1 MLFFSNILGAEVRDQ
16 ADRSVGKVHDAVIKL
31 TETEYPSVIGVVV
44 IGKFTESR
52 VSKDGTRHDFVKSK
66 KFVNAAN
73 IENFGK
79 NYLTLKKSFLESAG
93 EVPQDKEFIFLR
105 DTVLDRQIVD
115 LAGVRVVRVN
125 DLQFGII
132 KSAMCLVA
140 LDIGKLGLLRR
151 LGLNGLNLFNFLQPE
166 LLEWKNVRLLGDK
179 LQLSMGAKELVKLH
193 PADIANI
200 IEKLNLNQGS
210 ELLQSLD
217 KKTAARV
224 LEELEPELQ
233 RILVESLGPER
244 AASVMQKMSID
255 ELVDLIQM
263 LPDRKSKEIMENLPS
278 DSTQKVKNILEYDED
293 TAGGLMTTEYVS
305 VLPTATVKEVVE
317 QIKKTYLLHRGSY
330 LVYIIDEQGG
340 FKGDVSLR
348 RLLISEPDQTMRDLM
363 DKEKKSTATVGQNI
377 LEVASLMTKY
387 NLTSI
392 AVLGKEKKL
401 LGVITVDDVMRHF
414 VPHA

>member
-16 ADRSVGKVHDAVIKL
+16 ADCVVGKVFDAVIL
-31 TETEYPSVIGVVV
+31 HTESDCPPVIGVVV
-44 IGKFTESR
+44 SDKRNLRQFI
-52 VSKDGTRHDFVKSK
+52 
-66 KFVNAAN
+66 NADS

-79 NYLTLKKSFLESAG
+79 NYLTLKNGFLDCAVD
-93 EVPQDKEFIFLR
+93 VPQEKDFIFLR

-125 DLQFGII
+125 DLQFGMI
-132 KSAMCLVA
+132 KGEMCLVT

-151 LGLNGLNLFNFLQPE
+151 LGLAGLNLFNFLQPE

-179 LQLSMGAKELVKLH
+179 LQLSMGTKEMVKLH

-224 LEELEPELQ
+224 LEELEPEIQ

-244 AASVMQKMSID
+244 AAGVMQKMSID

-278 DSTQKVKNILEYDED
+278 DSTSSVRKILEFDED

-305 VLPTATVKEVVE
+305 VFPSTTVKEVVE
-317 QIKKTYLLHRGSY
+317 QIRQSYQIHRGIY
-330 LVYIIDEQGG
+330 IVYIINENGN
-340 FKGDVSLR
+340 FKGVVSLR
-348 RLLISEPDQTMRDLM
+348 KLIISEYDQTMDELM
-363 DKEKKSTATVGQNI
+363 DNEKKPTATSSQNI

-392 AVLGKEKKL
+392 AVLGADKKL

>member
-1 MLFFSNILGAEVRDQ
+1 MWFFSNILGAEIKDQ
-16 ADRSVGKVHDAVIKL
+16 ADKVDGKVYDAVIKL
-31 TETEYPSVIGVVV
+31 TETDYPLVIGVVMNGKEPKRF
-44 IGKFTESR
+44 IGA
-52 VSKDGTRHDFVKSK
+52 GC
-66 KFVNAAN
+66 

-79 NYLTLKKSFLESAG
+79 NYLTLKKSFAECVS
-93 EVPQDKEFIFLR
+93 EVPQDTGLVFLR
-105 DTVLDRQIVD
+105 ETVLDRQIVD

-125 DLQFGII
+125 DLQFGMVKGVI
-132 KSAMCLVA
+132 CLVA

-151 LGLNGLNLFNFLQPE
+151 LGLNALNLFNFLQPE

-179 LQLSMGAKELVKLH
+179 LQLSMGTKELVKLH

-263 LPDRKSKEIMENLPS
+263 LPDRKSKEIMQILPS
-278 DSTQKVKNILEYDED
+278 DSTQKVRKILEYDED
-293 TAGGLMTTEYVS
+293 TAGGLMTTEYVFAY
-305 VLPTATVKEVVE
+305 LTTTVKEVVE
-317 QIKKTYLLHRGSY
+317 QIKKSYQFHRGVY
-330 LVYIIDEQGG
+330 YIYIIDKDGI
-340 FKGDVSLR
+340 FKGEVSLR
-348 RLLISEPDQTMRDLM
+348 KLLIFGADQTMGELIDS
-363 DKEKKSTATVGQNI
+363 EKQSTATVNQDV

-392 AVLGKEKKL
+392 AVLDESKKL

>member
-1 MLFFSNILGAEVRDQ
+1 MWFFSNILGAEVRDQ
-16 ADRSVGKVHDAVIKL
+16 ADQVVGKVFDAAIKM
-31 TETEYPSVIGVVV
+31 TENNYPSVVGVV
-44 IGKFTESR
+44 IKQNKNLSKFISI
-52 VSKDGTRHDFVKSK
+52 D
-66 KFVNAAN
+66 A

-79 NYLTLKKSFLESAG
+79 NYLTLKKIFAEIAIEL
-93 EVPQDKEFIFLR
+93 PQDKSIVFLR
-105 DTVLDRQIVD
+105 ETVLDRQIVD

-125 DLQFGII
+125 DLQFGMV
-132 KSAMCLVA
+132 KGAMCLMA
-140 LDIGKLGLLRR
+140 LDIGKLGLFRR
-151 LGLNGLNLFNFLQPE
+151 LGLNFLNLFNFLQPE
-166 LLEWKNVRLLGDK
+166 LLEWKSVRLLGDR
-179 LQLSMGAKELVKLH
+179 LQLSIGTKELVKLH

-233 RILVESLGPER
+233 KILVQSLGPER

-278 DSTQKVKNILEYDED
+278 DSTQKVKKILEYDED
-293 TAGGLMTTEYVS
+293 TAGGLMTTEYIYAF
-305 VLPTATVKEVVE
+305 PATTVQEVVE
-317 QIKKTYLLHRGSY
+317 QIKKTYPLYRGVNF
-330 LVYIIDEQGG
+330 VYIVDKDGL
-340 FKGDVSLR
+340 FKGVVSLR
-348 RLLISEPDQTMRDLM
+348 RLLISEPGQTTDELM
-363 DKEKKSTATVGQNI
+363 GDEKISTATVNQNI
-377 LEVASLMTKY
+377 LEVASLITKY

-392 AVLGKEKKL
+392 AVLGENKRL

>member
-1 MLFFSNILGAEVRDQ
+1 MWFFSNILGAKVKDQ
-16 ADRSVGKVHDAVIKL
+16 ADQAVGEVYDAIIKITENNYPPVLGVIVNVKGG
-31 TETEYPSVIGVVV
+31 SR
-44 IGKFTESR
+44 KFI
-52 VSKDGTRHDFVKSK
+52 KSAD
-66 KFVNAAN
+66 V
-73 IENFGK
+73 ENFGK
-79 NYLTLKKSFLESAG
+79 NYLTLKTSLAESAG
-93 EVPQDKEFIFLR
+93 EIPQDTGLILLR

-125 DLQFGII
+125 DLQFGMV
-132 KSAMCLVA
+132 KSAMCLMA
-140 LDIGKLGLLRR
+140 LDIGKLGILRR
-151 LGLNGLNLFNFLQPE
+151 LGLSGLNLFNFLQPE

-210 ELLQSLD
+210 ELLESLD

-244 AASVMQKMSID
+244 AANVMQKMSID
-255 ELVDLIQM
+255 ELADLIQM

-278 DSTQKVKNILEYDED
+278 DSTSNVKKILEYDED

-305 VLPTATVKEVVE
+305 VFPNTTVKEVVE
-317 QIKKTYLLHRGSY
+317 QIRKSYQIHRGIY
-330 LVYIIDEQGG
+330 LVYVVDQ
-340 FKGDVSLR
+340 KGEFEGVVSLR
-348 RLLISEPDQTMRDLM
+348 KLLISEYSQTMDSLM
-363 DKEKKSTATVGQNI
+363 DSEKKPTATANQNV

-387 NLTSI
+387 NLTSV
-392 AVLGKEKKL
+392 AVTDESKKL

>member
-16 ADRSVGKVHDAVIKL
+16 ADEVVGKVFDAVIRHN
-31 TETEYPSVIGVVV
+31 ESDCPSVVGVVV
-44 IGKFTESR
+44 IGK
-52 VSKDGTRHDFVKSK
+52 HNLK
-66 KFVNAAN
+66 KFINADS

-79 NYLTLKKSFLESAG
+79 NYLTLKKGSLESVV
-93 EVPQDKEFIFLR
+93 EVPQERDLVFLR
-105 DTVLDRQIVD
+105 ETVLDRQIVD

-125 DLQFGII
+125 DLQFGMI
-132 KSAMCLVA
+132 KGEMCLIT
-140 LDIGKLGLLRR
+140 LDIGNLGLLRR
-151 LGLNGLNLFNFLQPE
+151 LGLAGLNLFNFLKPE
-166 LLEWKNVRLLGDK
+166 LLEWKNIRLLGDK
-179 LQLSMGAKELVKLH
+179 LQLSMGTKELVKLH

-233 RILVESLGPER
+233 RILVENLGPER
-244 AASVMQKMSID
+244 AAGVLQKMSID
-255 ELVDLIQM
+255 ELADLIQM

-278 DSTQKVKNILEYDED
+278 DSTQNVKKILEYDED

-305 VLPTATVKEVVE
+305 AYPTTTVKEVVE
-317 QIKKTYLLHRGSY
+317 QIRKSYLIHRGIY
-330 LVYIIDEQGG
+330 IVYIIDEQGN

-348 RLLISEPDQTMRDLM
+348 KLLISGYEQTMADLM
-363 DKEKKSTATVGQNI
+363 DSEKKSTATANQNV

-392 AVLGKEKKL
+392 AVLDGGRKL

>member
-1 MLFFSNILGAEVRDQ
+1 MWFFSNILGAEVRDQ
-16 ADRSVGKVHDAVIKL
+16 ADQVVGKVFDAAIKL
-31 TETEYPSVIGVVV
+31 TENNYPPVIG
-44 IGKFTESR
+44 II
-52 VSKDGTRHDFVKSK
+52 VSDKRNLKRFINVAS
-66 KFVNAAN
+66 
-73 IENFGK
+73 IENFSK

-93 EVPQDKEFIFLR
+93 EVPQDKDLIFLR
-105 DTVLDRQIVD
+105 GTVLDRQIVD

-125 DLQFGII
+125 DLQFGMI
-132 KSAMCLVA
+132 KGAMCLVA

-151 LGLNGLNLFNFLQPE
+151 LGLDGLNLFNFLQPE

-179 LQLSMGAKELVKLH
+179 LQLSMGTKELVKLH

-210 ELLQSLD
+210 ELLQALD

-255 ELVDLIQM
+255 ELVDLIQL

-278 DSTQKVKNILEYDED
+278 DSTQKVKKILEYDED

-305 VLPTATVKEVVE
+305 AYPGTTVKEIIDK
-317 QIKKTYLLHRGSY
+317 IKKIYQLHRGSY
-330 LVYIIDEQGG
+330 LVYIIDEEEI
-340 FKGDVSLR
+340 FKGVVSLR
-348 RLLISEPDQTMRDLM
+348 RLLISEPDQTMNELM
-363 DKEKKSTATVGQNI
+363 DSEKKSTATANQNV

-392 AVLGKEKKL
+392 AVLDENKKL

>member
-1 MLFFSNILGAEVRDQ
+1 
-16 ADRSVGKVHDAVIKL
+16 
-31 TETEYPSVIGVVV
+31 
-44 IGKFTESR
+44 
-52 VSKDGTRHDFVKSK
+52 
-66 KFVNAAN
+66 
-73 IENFGK
+73 
-79 NYLTLKKSFLESAG
+79 
-93 EVPQDKEFIFLR
+93 
-105 DTVLDRQIVD
+105 
-115 LAGVRVVRVN
+115 
-125 DLQFGII
+125 
-132 KSAMCLVA
+132 
-140 LDIGKLGLLRR
+140 
-151 LGLNGLNLFNFLQPE
+151 
-166 LLEWKNVRLLGDK
+166 VRLLGDK
-179 LQLSMGAKELVKLH
+179 LQLSMGTNELVKLH

-210 ELLQSLD
+210 ELLQALD

-255 ELVDLIQM
+255 ELVDLIQI
-263 LPDRKSKEIMENLPS
+263 LPDRKSKEIMANLPS

-305 VLPTATVKEVVE
+305 VFPAATVKEAVE
-317 QIKKTYLLHRGSY
+317 QIKKTYQLHRGSY
-330 LVYIIDEQGG
+330 IVYIIDEQGG

-348 RLLISEPDQTMRDLM
+348 RLLISEPDQTMHDLM
-363 DKEKKSTATVGQNI
+363 DKEKKSTATVGQSI

-392 AVLGKEKKL
+392 AVLGSDKKL
-401 LGVITVDDVMRHF
+401 LGVVTVDDVMRHF

>member
-1 MLFFSNILGAEVRDQ
+1 MWFFSNILGAEIRDQ
-16 ADRSVGKVHDAVIKL
+16 ADKVDGKVYDAVIKL
-31 TETEYPSVIGVVV
+31 TETDYPLVIGVVMS
-44 IGKFTESR
+44 GKQQ
-52 VSKDGTRHDFVKSK
+52 SKRFISADC
-66 KFVNAAN
+66 

-79 NYLTLKKSFLESAG
+79 NYLTLKKSFAECVG
-93 EVPQDKEFIFLR
+93 EVPQDNGLVFLR
-105 DTVLDRQIVD
+105 ETVLDRQIVD

-125 DLQFGII
+125 DLQFGMV
-132 KSAMCLVA
+132 KGAMCLVA

-151 LGLNGLNLFNFLQPE
+151 LGLAGLNLFNFLQPE

-244 AASVMQKMSID
+244 AAGVMQKMSID

-263 LPDRKSKEIMENLPS
+263 LPDRKSKEIMQILPS
-278 DSTQKVKNILEYDED
+278 DSTQKVKKILEYDED

-305 VLPTATVKEVVE
+305 AYPATTVKEVVE
-317 QIKKTYLLHRGSY
+317 QIKKSYQLHRGSY
-330 LVYIIDEQGG
+330 LVYIIDEQGV

-348 RLLISEPDQTMRDLM
+348 RLLVSEPDQTMADLM
-363 DKEKKSTATVGQNI
+363 DNEKKATATAGQNI

-392 AVLGKEKKL
+392 AVLGKDKKL

>member
-1 MLFFSNILGAEVRDQ
+1 MWFFSNILGAEIRDQ
-16 ADRSVGKVHDAVIKL
+16 ADKVGGKVYDAVIKL
-31 TETEYPSVIGVVV
+31 TETDYPLVVGVVMSGKESKRF
-44 IGKFTESR
+44 IGASC
-52 VSKDGTRHDFVKSK
+52 
-66 KFVNAAN
+66 

-79 NYLTLKKSFLESAG
+79 NYLTLKKSFAECVS
-93 EVPQDKEFIFLR
+93 EVPQEKGLVFLR
-105 DTVLDRQIVD
+105 ETVLDRQIVD

-125 DLQFGII
+125 DLQFGMVKGVI
-132 KSAMCLVA
+132 CLVA

-151 LGLNGLNLFNFLQPE
+151 LGLNALNLFNFLQPE

-179 LQLSMGAKELVKLH
+179 LQLSMGTKELVKLH

-263 LPDRKSKEIMENLPS
+263 LPDRKSKEIMQILPS
-278 DSTQKVKNILEYDED
+278 DSKQKVKKILEYDED
-293 TAGGLMTTEYVS
+293 TAGGLMTTEYVFAY
-305 VLPTATVKEVVE
+305 LTTTVKEIVE
-317 QIKKTYLLHRGSY
+317 QIKKSYQFHRGVY
-330 LVYIIDEQGG
+330 YVYIIDEEGA
-340 FKGDVSLR
+340 FKGVVSLR
-348 RLLISEPDQTMRDLM
+348 KLLISEYGQTMKDLM
-363 DKEKKSTATVGQNI
+363 DNEKQSTATANQDV

-392 AVLGKEKKL
+392 AVLDDSKKL

>member
-1 MLFFSNILGAEVRDQ
+1 MWFFSNILGAKIRDQ
-16 ADRSVGKVHDAVIKL
+16 IDKSVGKVYDAVINL
-31 TETEYPSVIGVVV
+31 TEADYPSVVGVVV
-44 IGKFTESR
+44 VAKR
-52 VSKDGTRHDFVKSK
+52 NVK
-66 KFVNAAN
+66 KFINVGS

-79 NYLTLKKSFLESAG
+79 NYLTLKKSFSGSAS
-93 EVPQDKEFIFLR
+93 EVPQAKEFIFLR
-105 DTVLDRQIVD
+105 ESVLDRQIVD

-125 DLQFGII
+125 DLQFGMVKGI
-132 KSAMCLVA
+132 MCLVA

-179 LQLSMGAKELVKLH
+179 LQLSIGTKELVKLH

-233 RILVESLGPER
+233 RILMESLGPER

-263 LPDRKSKEIMENLPS
+263 LPDRKSKEIMQILPS
-278 DSTQKVKNILEYDED
+278 DSTQKVKKILEYDED

-305 VLPTATVKEVVE
+305 AYPTTTVKQVVE
-317 QIKKTYLLHRGSY
+317 QIKKSYQLHRGLY
-330 LVYIIDEQGG
+330 LVYIIDEQGH
-340 FKGDVSLR
+340 FRGDVSLR
-348 RLLISEPDQTMRDLM
+348 KLLISGYEQTMAELM
-363 DKEKKSTATVGQNI
+363 DNEKKSTATANQNV

-392 AVLGKEKKL
+392 AVLDVDKKL

>member
-16 ADRSVGKVHDAVIKL
+16 ADCVVGRVYDAVIKL
-31 TETEYPSVIGVVV
+31 TENEYPPVLGIT
-44 IGKFTESR
+44 INGKKNVR
-52 VSKDGTRHDFVKSK
+52 
-66 KFVNAAN
+66 KFINIAN

-79 NYLTLKKSFLESAG
+79 NYLTLKKNASESVG
-93 EVPQDKEFIFLR
+93 EVPQDPGLIFLR
-105 DTVLDRQIVD
+105 DTILDRQIVD

-125 DLQFGII
+125 DLQFGIV
-132 KSAMCLVA
+132 KGSMCLMA
-140 LDIGKLGLLRR
+140 LDIGKLGILRR
-151 LGLNGLNLFNFLQPE
+151 LGLGGLNLFNFLQPE

-179 LQLSMGAKELVKLH
+179 LQLSMGSKELVKLH

-210 ELLQSLD
+210 ELLESLD

-255 ELVDLIQM
+255 ELADLIQM

-278 DSTQKVKNILEYDED
+278 DSTSNVKKILEYDED

-305 VLPTATVKEVVE
+305 VFPSTTVKEVVE
-317 QIKKTYLLHRGSY
+317 QIKKVYQLHRGIY
-330 LVYIIDEQGG
+330 LVYIIDEQGN

-348 RLLISEPDQTMRDLM
+348 KLLISDYEQTMGELM
-363 DKEKKSTATVGQNI
+363 DNEKKSTATASQNI

-392 AVLGKEKKL
+392 AVLDENKKL

>member
-1 MLFFSNILGAEVRDQ
+1 MLFFSDILGAKVRDQ
-16 ADRSVGKVHDAVIKL
+16 ADRIVGRVGDVLIK
-31 TETEYPSVIGVVV
+31 TNFDSDYPSIVGVILT
-44 IGKFTESR
+44 GK
-52 VSKDGTRHDFVKSK
+52 DK
-66 KFVNAAN
+66 KFISAN
-73 IENFGK
+73 QVEIFGK
-79 NYLTLKKSFLESAG
+79 NYLTLKKSFLESVS
-93 EVPQDKEFIFLR
+93 EMLQDQEFIFLR
-105 DTVLDRQIVD
+105 GTVLDRQIVD

-125 DLQFGII
+125 DLQFGMI
-132 KSAMCLVA
+132 KGVMCLVA

-151 LGLNGLNLFNFLQPE
+151 LGLKGLNLFNFLQPE

-179 LQLSMGAKELVKLH
+179 LQLSMGTKELVKLH

-263 LPDRKSKEIMENLPS
+263 LPDRKSKEIMQILPS

-305 VLPTATVKEVVE
+305 LLPTATVKEVIE
-317 QIKKTYLLHRGSY
+317 QIKKTYQLHRGSY

-348 RLLISEPDQTMRDLM
+348 RLLISGYEQTMVELM

-392 AVLGKEKKL
+392 AVLDKDKKL